1 VWGLLLESAVGGLA
15 PLPWEVNAFCFC
27 GPLGLKILAALWR
40 ESVVV
45 PLLVVPSQVPPVD
58 LVPSQVPPADLV
70 PSQVPPVDLVLV
82 DLLLVWAIRRYP
94 TVGIALVRPQPRF
107 LSTVSFCQGGP
118 TIPLS
123 LARGLQNPRC

>member
-1 VWGLLLESAVGGLA
+1 LLVRPAV
-15 PLPWEVNAFCFC
+15 
-27 GPLGLKILAALWR
+27 
-40 ESVVV
+40 SSQVV
-45 PLLVVPSQVPPVD
+45 PLLRLESVVLWVPPVDLVPSQVPPVD

-70 PSQVPPVDLVLV
+70 PSQVPPADLVLV

-107 LSTVSFCQGGP
+107 LSTVSFCQGCP